1 MPRTRSQGEPLYL
14 RINDIE
20 LYLRVLRRIREYR
33 AANNLPPIE
42 IPDLKN
48 LLPSPIPE
56 MAEPARALRDY
67 AAPSQDEPHS
77 SIAPPAIEAN
87 NFELKPSLLQAVQQN
102 QFSGNPTEDPNLH
115 LSVFVQYADTVKA
128 NGVTSEAIRLRLF
141 PFSLRDSARRWL
153 QSLPS
158 NSVTTWNELK

>member
-33 AANNLPPIE
+33 AENNLPPIDL
-42 IPDLKN
+42 PDFKDF
-48 LLPSPIPE
+48 PSLTE

-77 SIAPPAIEAN
+77 SCATEPI
-87 NFELKPSLLQAVQQN
+87 LWKSYRRSKPS
-102 QFSGNPTEDPNLH
+102 F
-115 LSVFVQYADTVKA
+115 
-128 NGVTSEAIRLRLF
+128 IRICSIR
-141 PFSLRDSARRWL
+141 
-153 QSLPS
+153 
-158 NSVTTWNELK
+158 

>member
-1 MPRTRSQGEPLYL
+1 MPHTRSQGEPFYL
-14 RINDIE
+14 RINDIK

-48 LLPSPIPE
+48 LFPSPIPE

-77 SIAPPAIEAN
+77 SIAPPAIEFSVAGSATKSI
-87 NFELKPSLLQAVQQN
+87 LWKSYRGSKPS
-102 QFSGNPTEDPNLH
+102 F
-115 LSVFVQYADTVKA
+115 
-128 NGVTSEAIRLRLF
+128 IRIC
-141 PFSLRDSARRWL
+141 PIC
-153 QSLPS
+153 
-158 NSVTTWNELK
+158 